1 MAKRK
6 KPPEPQRMA
15 KIECTASVDW
25 IQAEEGKDGPKSFS
39 LIGYT
44 GGQMTVWA
52 YYRPVVLDLQG
63 LTTAAEE
70 IPALLGHDPSQ
81 IVGHGTAEIT
91 ARQVKLSGVI
101 SGGGDA
107 AKEVLAS
114 SANGFPWK
122 ASVGVS
128 PTKVEFVEV
137 GASAQANGKT
147 WKGPIN
153 IVRGGVLGEIS
164 FVPMAADSKT
174 SVHIAAS
181 REEFEMDKKFKA
193 WLEAKGFEPDT
204 LTEAQ
209 TTTLKAA
216 YDSEQTPTPPQE
228 KPAELK
234 ARVSDEDP
242 AEAIRAKMRTAA
254 AEESQRIDAIRNVCQ
269 GQADIEAKAIS
280 EGWNRDQAELAVLR
294 ASRAKPPSG
303 TSQNTADMAA
313 VQAAFAR
320 SAGLKDF
327 EKHFKPEVLEASD
340 RYRGIGLQEILL
352 IHARSAGYDGRQK
365 ITTGNVREV
374 LKAAFSTHTLTT
386 LLTSTGN
393 KILLDGF
400 MSMPQT
406 WRQVAA
412 VRTVNDFKT
421 VTAFRLNASLEYEEV
436 GPAGEMEHGTVSQ
449 ESYTMQ
455 AKTYAKMLVLTRQ
468 DIINDDLGAFNDLRQ
483 RLGLGAAITMN
494 KAFWTIWLNARNG
507 AAFWTAARG
516 NLVTSASLGEAGL
529 TKAVK
534 AFRDMAGPDGNRMNL
549 EPEFVLVPTD
559 LEFTARKLY
568 VSQEMRDTTASTRTM
583 TANIYQNKF
592 TPIVVPE
599 LGSDAYTGYSATS
612 WHLLA
617 NPAILA
623 SAAMCF
629 LNGQQSP
636 TIESADAD
644 FNTLGVQFRGYHDF
658 GAQMTEYR
666 ASVEAQA

>member
-1 MAKRK
+1 ML
-6 KPPEPQRMA
+6 P
-15 KIECTASVDW
+15 IECAASVDW
-25 IQAEEGKDGPKSFS
+25 IEAADGNQEGPKKFS
-39 LIGYT
+39 LVGYT
-44 GGQMTVWA
+44 GGQMQVWA
-52 YYRPVVLDLQG
+52 YYRPVVIDLEG
-63 LTTAAEE
+63 LTAAAEE

-107 AKEVLAS
+107 AKEVIAS

-122 ASVGVS
+122 ASVGIA

-137 GASAQANGKT
+137 GATAKANGKT
-147 WKGPIN
+147 WPGPIN

-193 WLEAKGFEPDT
+193 WLEAKGFEPDQ

-209 TTTLKAA
+209 TTSLKAA
-216 YDSEQTPTPPQE
+216 YDAEQTPVPPQD
-228 KPAELK
+228 KTAALK
-234 ARVSDEDP
+234 AAVADP
-242 AEAIRAKMRTAA
+242 PKDHAAEVVADVRAKAA
-254 AEESQRIDAIRNVCQ
+254 AESERIEAVRKVCD
-269 GQADIEAKAIS
+269 GKNGEIEAKAIG
-280 EGWNRDQAELAVLR
+280 EGWTRDQTELAVLR
-294 ASRAKPPSG
+294 ASRSKPPAG
-303 TSQNTADMAA
+303 TSQQAPDTAAI
-313 VQAAFAR
+313 QAAFAR
-320 SAGLKDF
+320 SAGLLNA
-327 EKHFKPEVLEASD
+327 EKHFTPEVLEASD
-340 RYRGIGLQEILL
+340 RYRGIGLQEVLL
-352 IHARSAGYDGRQK
+352 MHARAAGYDGRQK
-365 ITTGNVREV
+365 ITTGNIREV
-374 LKAAFSTHTLTT
+374 LQAAFSVHSLTT
-386 LLTSTGN
+386 LLTTTGN

-400 MSMPQT
+400 MSVPQS
-406 WRQVAA
+406 WRNVAA

-421 VTAFRLNASLEYEEV
+421 VTAYRMNASLEYEEV
-436 GPAGEMEHGTVSQ
+436 GAAGEIEHGTVSQ

-455 AKTYAKMLVLTRQ
+455 AKTYAKMLVLTRT
-468 DIINDDLGAFNDLRQ
+468 DMINDDLGAFNDLRQ
-483 RLGLGAAITMN
+483 RLGLGASIKMN
-494 KAFWTIWLNARNG
+494 KVFWTAWLSAANG

-516 NLVTSASLGEAGL
+516 NLVTTASLAEAGL

-534 AFRDMAGPDGNRMNL
+534 AFRDMAGPDGNMMNL

-559 LEFTARKLY
+559 LEFAASKLY
-568 VSQEMRDTTASTRTM
+568 VSQEVRDTTASTKTM

-592 TPIVVPE
+592 RPIVVPE
-599 LGSDAYTGYSATS
+599 CGNLSYTGYSATN
-612 WHLLA
+612 WWMLA

-623 SAAMCF
+623 SAVMCF

-658 GAQMTEYR
+658 GCAMTEYR